1 MNYIT
6 FYEKYR
12 KASPDGGEYT
22 YCIPEQSDTPEAR
35 KEYLL
40 YLYEEKGYPVD
51 MRDIAVGNKYS
62 DLAQLRSKLDR
73 IEAKLKEQLSENY
86 FNGKEGRNNFAA
98 DTANYLTGFI
108 VRVLELENE

>member
-22 YCIPEQSDTPEAR
+22 YCIPEQSDTPEA
-35 KEYLL
+35 
-40 YLYEEKGYPVD
+40 
-51 MRDIAVGNKYS
+51 
-62 DLAQLRSKLDR
+62 
-73 IEAKLKEQLSENY
+73 KLKEQLSENY
-86 FNGKEGRNNFAA
+86 FNGKEGRINFAA

>member
-51 MRDIAVGNKYS
+51 MRDIEVGNKYS

-86 FNGKEGRNNFAA
+86 FNGKEGRINFAA

-108 VRVLELENE
+108 IRVLELEIE

>member
-1 MNYIT
+1 M
-6 FYEKYR
+6 KY
-12 KASPDGGEYT
+12 KVGDKVE
-22 YCIPEQSDTPEAR
+22 
-35 KEYLL
+35 L
-40 YLYEEKGYPVD
+40 
-51 MRDIAVGNKYS
+51 RDDLEVNNKYS

-86 FNGKEGRNNFAA
+86 FNGKEGRINFAA